1 MNIEFHYHIT
11 YLLSLKAGFNQE
23 FAYKI
28 AYSSQFVDDNNK
40 LLEVVD
46 SGMNLVYCSLPTA
59 LGSIFPST
67 KRDIILQSFH
77 FLPGNNPNKPMVT
90 TANSKLANDLLDY
103 ALSKSDPYLIGIS
116 SHAFADTWAHQNFS
130 GANSDINS
138 LNNPFIPNIGHA
150 DAQDEPDILDAP
162 WHDIRLDGNKMV
174 KNSERFLDAARHL
187 YESFYKASHGVS
199 AKDDDLLVSL
209 EKIFNNNRARFR
221 FGRNLMFKRRSRM
234 YDELA
239 IQISGF
245 NIPKYKAD
253 KWIIDALYSES
264 RGHLW
269 SKKYR
274 WHKPDEFTSTD
285 WWQFQEAAKTF
296 QQQVLP
302 TISSCRYENEIK
314 N

>member
-1 MNIEFHYHIT
+1 
-11 YLLSLKAGFNQE
+11 
-23 FAYKI
+23 
-28 AYSSQFVDDNNK
+28 
-40 LLEVVD
+40 
-46 SGMNLVYCSLPTA
+46 
-59 LGSIFPST
+59 
-67 KRDIILQSFH
+67 
-77 FLPGNNPNKPMVT
+77 
-90 TANSKLANDLLDY
+90 
-103 ALSKSDPYLIGIS
+103 
-116 SHAFADTWAHQNFS
+116 
-130 GANSDINS
+130 
-138 LNNPFIPNIGHA
+138 
-150 DAQDEPDILDAP
+150 
-162 WHDIRLDGNKMV
+162 
-174 KNSERFLDAARHL
+174 
-187 YESFYKASHGVS
+187 
-199 AKDDDLLVSL
+199 
-209 EKIFNNNRARFR
+209 
-221 FGRNLMFKRRSRM
+221 MFKRRSRM

-302 TISSCRYENEIK
+302 TISSCSYENEIK